1 MGVGVMAVTMGV
13 AVSMVMAVAVAVAVA
28 VVVAVRLMVGA
39 QGDGNAV
46 GLTGAGAF
54 PLTQVTAVGQS
65 FDVMVMAF
73 LGQADFIFE
82 AENLGPVFAQ

>member
-1 MGVGVMAVTMGV
+1 MAVTMGV
-13 AVSMVMAVAVAVAVA
+13 AVSMVMAVAV
-28 VVVAVRLMVGA
+28 VVVMGLMVGA

>member
-1 MGVGVMAVTMGV
+1 MGVGVVAVTMGV
-13 AVSMVMAVAVAVAVA
+13 AVSMVMAVAVV

>member
-1 MGVGVMAVTMGV
+1 MGVGVMAVTMGM
-13 AVSMVMAVAVAVAVA
+13 AVSMVMAVA

>member
-1 MGVGVMAVTMGV
+1 MGVRVMAVTMGV
-13 AVSMVMAVAVAVAVA
+13 AVSMVMDMA

-54 PLTQVTAVGQS
+54 ALTQVTAVGQS

>member
-1 MGVGVMAVTMGV
+1 MGVRVMAVTMGV
-13 AVSMVMAVAVAVAVA
+13 AVSMVMAVAVV

-54 PLTQVTAVGQS
+54 ALTQVTAVGQS